1 MSKRQHERASRF
13 SDEIGA
19 LAGSASLAFR
29 DEDPD
34 GSMKVI
40 YAAWWNSGLRGRT
53 FTRLLT
59 EATVI
64 TKQRISTGA
73 IRAGVPGHR
82 AAMPYFL
89 AVLTKLVGAAD
100 RRPPS
105 LPTTSRFAS
114 AVSNYDG

>member
-1 MSKRQHERASRF
+1 MLLDSRMR
-13 SDEIGA
+13 SRA
-19 LAGSASLAFR
+19 LARGASLAFR

-34 GSMKVI
+34 GSLKVI

-59 EATVI
+59 DATVI

-89 AVLTKLVGAAD
+89 AMLTQLVADAD
-100 RRPPS
+100 RRPRS
-105 LPTTSRFAS
+105 LLTTSQFEGAALS
-114 AVSNYDG
+114 YDGNAVST